1 MPGVKLSARSGVILE
16 QWDVMCDGSSRAL
29 ACRTATIALA
39 VLTLA
44 CGSRPPAI
52 PGPVPSVSLPQ
63 IAILGPSRLSA
74 AQLTAWFHGRE
85 PRPAGPYAASVGVES
100 LVEIFLEEGR
110 VEGITGDVAFMQSV
124 VETGWFRFAGQVP
137 ASANNFAGIG
147 ATDASTS
154 HATFLNARTGI
165 RAQIQHLRAYADPS
179 ALTCTVP
186 PLTMP
191 CVDPRFHLVLPKG
204 KAPTWNLLGSGNWAS
219 APGYGTSI
227 VTLFQEAL
235 RFTSSSPN

>member
-1 MPGVKLSARSGVILE
+1 VILE

-29 ACRTATIALA
+29 ACSTAALA
-39 VLTLA
+39 LALLTVA

-52 PGPVPSVSLPQ
+52 PGTLPSVSLPQ
-63 IAILGPSRLSA
+63 VAILGPSRLSA
-74 AQLTAWFHGRE
+74 TQLTAWFNGRE
-85 PRPAGPYAASVGVES
+85 PRPTGTYAASVPVES
-100 LVEIFLEEGR
+100 LVQIYLDEGR

-124 VETGWFRFAGQVP
+124 VETGWFRFPGLVP

-147 ATDASTS
+147 ATDASPS
-154 HATFLNARTGI
+154 HATFPDARTGI
-165 RAQIQHLRAYADPS
+165 RAQIQHLRAYADPL
-179 ALTCTVP
+179 ALTCTMP

-235 RFTSSSPN
+235 RLGTSANE